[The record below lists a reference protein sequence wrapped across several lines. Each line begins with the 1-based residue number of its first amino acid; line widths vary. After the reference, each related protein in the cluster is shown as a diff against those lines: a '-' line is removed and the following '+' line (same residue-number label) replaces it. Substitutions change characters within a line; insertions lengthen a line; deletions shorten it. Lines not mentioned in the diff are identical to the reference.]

1 MDVFQLILADGQEKY
16 VSNPIRSL
24 AQAYVYRKQCQPFGA
39 SNRVTL
45 TCNKNNQVAL
55 KVYLKVYHKA
65 GFVENGEEDDEEIE
79 LSQRLYQY
87 ITLREMPAVKEQAA
101 EWFHSKWGVPKEAYL
116 ECMNAYLEKETEY
129 GWYLCLDGEK
139 KQDMPDTMT
148 INDVEFRVIKL
159 LGKEKGGYSY
169 LVTDETTQYVLK
181 QIHHEPCEYYT
192 FGDKLN
198 SELRDYETLHKLGIP
213 MPRLLEVDTQ
223 QERILKEYIAGKTV
237 AELLKTGQMESDW
250 LVQVQE
256 MCARLYPAGLNID
269 YYPTNFVPCD
279 GTLYYIDYECNVY
292 MEEWDFEHWGIQY
305 WTMQASERTDKT

>member
-1 MDVFQLILADGQEKY
+1 MNNEIEELKEAFNKFLNTCHTIEKH
-16 VSNPIRSL
+16 VDIPTNT
-24 AQAYVYRKQCQPFGA
+24 
-39 SNRVTL
+39 TL
-45 TCNKNNQVAL
+45 TQYIRYDILQFLMYLSSATGKCNCEEVQFINELLDVGMTTEQVDELRVVDIKSEEYVTKELAG
-55 KVYLKVYHKA
+55 VYLITQIAGSFADQEDNDYHGLPARFSNKYACYDTVYIIS
-65 GFVENGEEDDEEIE
+65 N
-79 LSQRLYQY
+79 
-87 ITLREMPAVKEQAA
+87 
-101 EWFHSKWGVPKEAYL
+101 WG
-116 ECMNAYLEKETEY
+116 LEK
-129 GWYLCLDGEK
+129 
-139 KQDMPDTMT
+139 
-148 INDVEFRVIKL
+148 
-159 LGKEKGGYSY
+159 
-169 LVTDETTQYVLK
+169 QY
-181 QIHHEPCEYYT
+181 
-192 FGDKLN
+192 
-198 SELRDYETLHKLGIP
+198 SELQKEDTASWKAFLRRISEVREYKGIP